1 MPKKIALEEMSPTA
15 QRIHDAQFK
24 ALVATQEAEP
34 NPPLDLANDTL
45 KSRRLALGLRST
57 MVASHLKIA
66 ESSLRNYES
75 GAQEPG
81 LKIELWQQ
89 LMVLYRVNT
98 EELFQLIANT
108 KAHAA
113 KSEQSGKTA
122 AK

>member
-34 NPPLDLANDTL
+34 NPPLDLAKDTL
-45 KSRRLALGLRST
+45 KTRRLALGLRST

-81 LKIELWQQ
+81 LKVELWQQ
-89 LMVLYRVNT
+89 LMVLYRVTT

-108 KAHAA
+108 KAQTTKAPQAGKPEA
-113 KSEQSGKTA
+113 K
-122 AK
+122 